1 MKDLKEQVEY
11 ILYTCP
17 QSRNDDF
24 ILINEVYKRYY
35 FNTKIISFDSMLN
48 NHRNYKLPS
57 FESITR
63 TRRKVQAEKE
73 ELTACDIIKIARE
86 KKEKEYRELYQK

>member
-1 MKDLKEQVEY
+1 MKNLKDQVEY

-57 FESITR
+57 FESITG

-73 ELTACDIIKIARE
+73 ELTACDIVKIARE

>member
-1 MKDLKEQVEY
+1 MKNLKEQVEY

-17 QSRNDDF
+17 RTRNDDF

-35 FNTKIISFDSMLN
+35 FNTNVISFGSMLN
-48 NHRNYKLPS
+48 NHKYYKLPS

-63 TRRKVQAEKE
+63 ARRKLQAEKE
-73 ELTACDIIKIARE
+73 ELKACDLVKIARE